1 VTDWKDRISKAVTSA
16 SERTKEHQ
24 VFADAASQRRESEYL
39 ANLALY
45 DTIIKPV
52 FEEAIP
58 LLSVGE
64 TVACIDEKPPNSKA
78 SQAEEFEC
86 ALYIERS
93 DRSGGRTTLVQFST
107 TKRRDEIR
115 FEYRVGL
122 GMTSPKV
129 GANDITRAY
138 LEDVIASV
146 AEDIFSQ

>member
-1 VTDWKDRISKAVTSA
+1 MIVR
-16 SERTKEHQ
+16 
-24 VFADAASQRRESEYL
+24 
-39 ANLALY
+39 
-45 DTIIKPV
+45 PV

-58 LLSVGE
+58 LLSVGAR
-64 TVACIDEKPPNSKA
+64 VARIDEKPLISKA
-78 SQAEEFEC
+78 PQAEEFEC

-115 FEYRVGL
+115 FEYRAGL

-129 GANDITRAY
+129 GASDITRAY

-146 AEDIFSQ
+146 AEDILSQ